1 MSVNEKIK
9 QIRQA
14 KDLTQEEVAAKLQM
28 SNNGYGDIER
38 GATDIK
44 LSRLHQL
51 AELFEITLADIIGLS
66 NGSVV
71 NLACENNKCNQTA
84 NSSLSEINTIKA
96 ELEKQLLINQHQC
109 KEIELLT
116 QKINDLNKIIE
127 LLENKIVA

>member
-14 KDLTQEEVAAKLQM
+14 KGLTQDEVAAKLKM

-44 LSRLHQL
+44 LSRLQQL

-66 NGSVV
+66 DKGILNIIGD
-71 NLACENNKCNQTA
+71 NNKYNQIT
-84 NSSLSEINTIKA
+84 SLSAKEINTIQF
-96 ELEKQLLINQHQC
+96 ELEKQLLINEHQR
-109 KEIELLT
+109 KENELLT
-116 QKINDLNKIIE
+116 QKINDLNRIIA
-127 LLENKIVA
+127 LLETK